1 MGDHEPTLLFLHY
14 GRRLTR
20 NSCSTPW
27 RTMEEAVKTVDRKR
41 PLKVYITPAER
52 RAIERRATERQ
63 ANIHRGWQPVD
74 AWATL
79 KCKCPCGPRFAS
91 LSGFVRMRLPV
102 IRALCAWGL
111 VLSLSAGAPLA
122 VLSADTP
129 SETGELPVLRSTI
142 TPNESGETPLLR
154 STITPSESGETS
166 LLHSTIAPSE
176 SGEHPLLR
184 STITQTES
192 NRPQSP
198 TVHTGDVRVVAPG
211 TALDLVLS
219 TEIAADETVEGD
231 EFFGKIIKD
240 VLVDDRVVVPRGT
253 VMHGVLSTMEGPKR
267 AGRNGYINA
276 RFDYLIT
283 PDGRKVPIEGNS
295 TTRDTKGK
303 AAAKVVG
310 RAAGYTAVGGVVGT
324 LIVLEYGGLAAAVAS
339 HGTALAGGA
348 AIGGAA
354 GLTMA
359 MLMKGKS
366 VMLQPG
372 AEMQV
377 KLSEPLKLPTMTMPN
392 ETAEDYSTSGLRVK
406 VAGMRIGRHPF
417 GDMPEIILTLDIL
430 NQTENTFST
439 FDIGL
444 EDELGNLFFPS
455 PLGDSSK
462 INPSSHQNSN
472 FTFSVYNPKI
482 RHKLVI
488 FKPYSREPLA
498 KFALTDAML
507 ASGKSSP
514 KGKRVAAQTRQP
526 D

>member
-1 MGDHEPTLLFLHY
+1 MQKQARY
-14 GRRLTR
+14 A
-20 NSCSTPW
+20 NS
-27 RTMEEAVKTVDRKR
+27 
-41 PLKVYITPAER
+41 
-52 RAIERRATERQ
+52 
-63 ANIHRGWQPVD
+63 
-74 AWATL
+74 
-79 KCKCPCGPRFAS
+79 
-91 LSGFVRMRLPV
+91 
-102 IRALCAWGL
+102 LCAWGL
-111 VLSLSAGAPLA
+111 VLSLNASAPLA

-129 SETGELPVLRSTI
+129 TDGGGSPVLRSTV
-142 TPNESGETPLLR
+142 
-154 STITPSESGETS
+154 
-166 LLHSTIAPSE
+166 
-176 SGEHPLLR
+176 
-184 STITQTES
+184 TQTEC

-198 TVHTGDVRVVAPG
+198 TVNTGDVRVVAPG

-240 VLVDDRVVVPRGT
+240 VLVDGRVVIPKGT
-253 VMHGVLSTMEGPKR
+253 VVHGVLTTLEGPKR

-283 PDGRKVPIEGNS
+283 PDGREVPIEGNS
-295 TTRDTKGK
+295 TTRDSKGK

-324 LIVLEYGGLAAAVAS
+324 LVVLQYGGLAAAVAS

-354 GLTMA
+354 GLTIA

-377 KLSEPLKLPTMTMPN
+377 KLSEPLKLPTMTMPD
-392 ETAEDYSTSGLRVK
+392 ETAEDYSIPGLKVK
-406 VAGMRIGRHPF
+406 VAGMRIDRHPS
-417 GDMPEIILTLDIL
+417 GEMTEITLTLDIL

-444 EDELGNLFFPS
+444 EDDLGNLFFPS
-455 PLGDSSK
+455 ALGDTGMWSSK
-462 INPSSHQNSN
+462 IKPSSHLNSN
-472 FTFSVYNPKI
+472 ITFSVYNVKI
-482 RHKLVI
+482 RHKLLF

-507 ASGKSSP
+507 ASGKASP
-514 KGKRVAAQTRQP
+514 KGKRVATEAGQP

>member
-1 MGDHEPTLLFLHY
+1 
-14 GRRLTR
+14 
-20 NSCSTPW
+20 
-27 RTMEEAVKTVDRKR
+27 MEETYETRDRKR
-41 PLKVYITPAER
+41 PWKVYVTP
-52 RAIERRATERQ
+52 TERQ
-63 ANIHRGWQPVD
+63 AIERQAPVHRGWQPVD
-74 AWATL
+74 ASATL
-79 KCKCPCGPRFAS
+79 KGKCPCGPRFAS
-91 LSGFVRMRLPV
+91 LSGVVRVPLPV
-102 IRALCAWGL
+102 IRSLCAWGL
-111 VLSLSAGAPLA
+111 VMSLSASAPLA

-129 SETGELPVLRSTI
+129 TEGGEPPVLRSTI
-142 TPNESGETPLLR
+142 
-154 STITPSESGETS
+154 I
-166 LLHSTIAPSE
+166 
-176 SGEHPLLR
+176 
-184 STITQTES
+184 QTET

-198 TVHTGDVRVVAPG
+198 TVNTEDLRVVAPG

-231 EFFGKIIKD
+231 EFLGKIIKD
-240 VLVDDRVVVPRGT
+240 VQVDGRVVIPRGT
-253 VMHGVLSTMEGPKR
+253 VLHGVLSTLEGPKR

-276 RFDYLIT
+276 RFDYLNT

-295 TTRDTKGK
+295 STRDSKGK

-324 LIVLEYGGLAAAVAS
+324 LMVLQYGGLAAAAAS

-354 GLTMA
+354 GLTIA

-372 AEMQV
+372 TEMLV
-377 KLSEPLKLPTMTMPN
+377 KLSEPLKLPTMTMPD
-392 ETAEDYSTSGLRVK
+392 ETAEDFSIPGLEVK
-406 VAGMRIGRHPF
+406 VAGMRIDRHPF
-417 GDMPEIILTLDIL
+417 GEMTEIKLTLDIL
-430 NQTENTFST
+430 NQTENTFSK

-455 PLGDSSK
+455 PLGDTGMWFSK
-462 INPSSHQNSN
+462 IKPSSHINSN
-472 FTFSVYNPKI
+472 ITFSVYNVKI
-482 RHKLVI
+482 RHKLVF

-507 ASGKSSP
+507 ASGKASP
-514 KGKRVAAQTRQP
+514 KGKRVATEARQP